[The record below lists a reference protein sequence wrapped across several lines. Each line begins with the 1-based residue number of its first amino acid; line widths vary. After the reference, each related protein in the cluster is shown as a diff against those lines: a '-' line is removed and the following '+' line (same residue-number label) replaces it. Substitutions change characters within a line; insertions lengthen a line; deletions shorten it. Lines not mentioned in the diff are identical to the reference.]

1 MRRLIFAS
9 LFAALVATGCLRTG
23 GVDVAAKKAHWQSII
38 DKEIPIGSTRQA
50 IEAWGKSRGL
60 TFGDTAKV
68 SDMPLTLF
76 AEVERV
82 PADGVVCKEWQFN
95 VMITLSREGRSTE
108 QHVSGAGTCS

>member
-1 MRRLIFAS
+1 MRKLIS
-9 LFAALVATGCLRTG
+9 TTLCAALVATGCLRTG

-60 TFGDTAKV
+60 TFQDTAKV

-76 AEVERV
+76 AEVERA

-95 VMITLSREGRSTE
+95 VMITLSPEGRSRQ